1 MKASD
6 ATICLR
12 VNGSK
17 RGEKRVKPFSFVHA
31 ADLHLGYAQYNLDV
45 RRKDFNNVFGELVD
59 KTIELKPDFMILAG
73 DIFEHARPSNSTLEA
88 AIANFRRLKDAGI
101 PVLAVD
107 GSHDSAPNVIT
118 STILNPLDRAGL
130 IWYLPRHKGA
140 CWRNESCYVY
150 GIPNFRTARK
160 TQEEL
165 PVFLEKNKPTPD
177 PSLFNILVFH
187 MALDIPAIKPPKM
200 EAEAG
205 PENLPDDFNY
215 YAGGHIHKPYKS
227 KFKKGTLVYSGGTE
241 TASYDEAKTQK
252 GFYHVQVSKSGKP
265 QLERIRLRTPRKF
278 IVLEQT
284 YTGLTPSKITE
295 AVVQQ
300 VKENDESE
308 AIVVPVIKGV
318 LPADVGRG
326 EIDLAKVR
334 NAGKKALLV
343 HPILRLR
350 ETQIS
355 EEIIRSIFGGGMK
368 DLKTKAFEYFFEI
381 FTESYSR
388 AESEKIARLA
398 LDLIDPLME
407 KRETKV
413 KEKLEEF
420 L

>member
-1 MKASD
+1 M
-6 ATICLR
+6 
-12 VNGSK
+12 
-17 RGEKRVKPFSFVHA
+17 KPFSFVHA

-45 RRKDFNNVFGELVD
+45 RRRDFNNVFGELVD
-59 KTIELKPDFMILAG
+59 KTIELEPDLMILAG

-88 AIANFRRLKDAGI
+88 AIINFRRLRDAGI

-118 STILNPLDRAGL
+118 STILNPLDSAGL
-130 IWYLPRHKGA
+130 VWYLPRHEGA
-140 CWRNESCYVY
+140 SWRNESCYVY

-165 PVFLEKNKPTPD
+165 PAFLEKNKPAPD

-200 EAEAG
+200 EAEAS
-205 PENLPDDFNY
+205 PESLPEGFNY

-227 KFKKGTLVYSGGTE
+227 RFKNGLLVYSGGTE
-241 TASYDEAKTQK
+241 TASYDEAKTKK
-252 GFYHVQVSKSGKP
+252 GFYHVKVNKKGKP
-265 QLERIRLRTPRKF
+265 KLERIRLETPRKF
-278 IVLEQT
+278 IILEQT

-295 AVVQQ
+295 AVVQRI
-300 VKENDESE
+300 KENEEPE

-318 LPADVGRG
+318 LPAEAGRG
-326 EIDLAKVR
+326 EIDLVRIR
-334 NAGKKALLV
+334 NAGEKALFV
-343 HPILRLR
+343 HPVLRLR
-350 ETQIS
+350 ETEIS
-355 EEIIRSIFGGGMK
+355 EEIIRSIFGGDMK
-368 DLKTKAFEYFFEI
+368 DMKTKSFEYFFEI
-381 FTESYSR
+381 FSESYKR
-388 AESEKIARLA
+388 EESEKIARLA
-398 LDLIDPLME
+398 VDLLGPLVA

>member
-1 MKASD
+1 MERRKNRVMKS
-6 ATICLR
+6 
-12 VNGSK
+12 
-17 RGEKRVKPFSFVHA
+17 FSFVHV

-45 RRKDFNNVFGELVD
+45 RRRDFNNVFGELVD
-59 KTIELKPDFMILAG
+59 KTIELKPEFMILAG
-73 DIFEHARPSNSTLEA
+73 DIFEHARPSNSTLES
-88 AIANFRRLKDAGI
+88 AIANFRKLKDTGI

-107 GSHDSAPNVIT
+107 GSHDSAPNSIT
-118 STILNPLDRAGL
+118 GTILNPLDKADL

-150 GIPNFRTARK
+150 GIPNFRTARR

-165 PVFLEKNKPTPD
+165 PKFLEKNKPSPD
-177 PSLFNILVFH
+177 PALFNVLVFH

-205 PENLPDDFNY
+205 LESLPEGFDY

-227 KFKKGTLVYSGGTE
+227 KFRNGLLVYSGGTE
-241 TASYDEAKTQK
+241 TASYDEAKIEK

-265 QLERIRLRTPRKF
+265 KMERVRLETPRKF
-278 IVLEQT
+278 VILEQT

-295 AVVQQ
+295 AAVQQ
-300 VKENDESE
+300 VKANDEPE

-318 LPADVGRG
+318 LPAEAGRC
-326 EIDLAKVR
+326 EIDLAKIR
-334 NAGKKALLV
+334 RAGEKALLV
-343 HPILRLR
+343 HPVLRLR
-350 ETQIS
+350 ETEIS
-355 EEIIRSIFGGGMK
+355 EDVIRSIFGGDMK
-368 DLKTKAFEYFFEI
+368 DIKTKSFEYFFEI
-381 FTESYSR
+381 FNESYTR
-388 AESEKIARLA
+388 EESEKIARLA
-398 LDLIDPLME
+398 YDLLSPLVE

>member
-1 MKASD
+1 M
-6 ATICLR
+6 
-12 VNGSK
+12 
-17 RGEKRVKPFSFVHA
+17 KPFSFVHA

-45 RRKDFNNVFGELVD
+45 RRRDFNNVFGELVD
-59 KTIELKPDFMILAG
+59 KTIELEPDLMILAG

-88 AIANFRRLKDAGI
+88 AIINFRRLRDAGI

-118 STILNPLDRAGL
+118 STILNPLDSAGL
-130 IWYLPRHKGA
+130 VWYLPRHEGA
-140 CWRNESCYVY
+140 SWRNESCYVY

-165 PVFLEKNKPTPD
+165 PAFLEKNKPAPD

-200 EAEAG
+200 EAEAS
-205 PENLPDDFNY
+205 PESLPEGFNY

-227 KFKKGTLVYSGGTE
+227 SFKNGLLVYSGGTE
-241 TASYDEAKTQK
+241 TASYDEAKTKK
-252 GFYHVQVSKSGKP
+252 GFYHVKVNKNGKP
-265 QLERIRLRTPRKF
+265 KLERIRLETPRKF
-278 IVLEQT
+278 IILEQT

-295 AVVQQ
+295 AVVQRI
-300 VKENDESE
+300 KESEEPE

-318 LPADVGRG
+318 LPAEAGRG
-326 EIDLAKVR
+326 EIDLARIR
-334 NAGKKALLV
+334 NAGEKALFV
-343 HPILRLR
+343 HPVLRLR
-350 ETQIS
+350 ETEIS
-355 EEIIRSIFGGGMK
+355 EEIIRSIFGGDMK
-368 DLKTKAFEYFFEI
+368 DMKTKSFEYFFEI
-381 FTESYSR
+381 FAESYKR
-388 AESEKIARLA
+388 EESEKIARLA
-398 LDLIDPLME
+398 VDLLGPLVA